1 MMKEKEFDYIAWKI
15 EKTNNEV
22 GNLHERDGIDC
33 EKCKNKGYIYELKG
47 EDEIVA
53 IQCSCVKERKVM
65 KKLRESGL
73 SLQFKENTLENYTT
87 NEKWQDV
94 VLKTAKEYLNDV
106 VRNGKKNWFY
116 ISGQVGSGKTHIC
129 TAISYWLIKYG
140 YDFKYFAYG
149 REMVSLQRGL
159 QSFDVE
165 AREKAEQKMEEL
177 TTVDVLYIDDFLK
190 ATKTIDHIF
199 ELIDTRHANDKIT
212 ILSGEKSFDEIRILD
227 EAIASRIFGK
237 TTQKYWLN
245 ISKGTDKDHRRK
257 INDNT

>member
-1 MMKEKEFDYIAWKI
+1 MTKEKEFDYIAWKI
-15 EKTNNEV
+15 ETFNNKV
-22 GNLHERDGIDC
+22 GNLHEKDNINC
-33 EKCKNKGYIYELKG
+33 KKCKNKGYIYELKG
-47 EDEIVA
+47 EDEIVV
-53 IQCSCVKERKVM
+53 IECSCMKERKVM
-65 KKLRESGL
+65 KELRESGL

-87 NEKWQDV
+87 NEKWQST
-94 VLKTAKEYLNDV
+94 VLTTAKEYLNEI
-106 VRNGKKNWFY
+106 VREGKKHWFY

-140 YDFKYFAYG
+140 YSFKYFAYG

-159 QSFDVE
+159 QSFNVE
-165 AREKAEQKMEEL
+165 AREKAERKMEEL

-190 ATKTIDHIF
+190 ATKTIDHLF

-212 ILSGEKSFDEIRILD
+212 ILSGEKSFDEIRFLD

-245 ISKGTDKDHRRK
+245 ISKGTDKDYRRK
-257 INDNT
+257 LK